1 MESVNKIFTGVNSGL
16 ETIFNNKLVSNLVL
30 VFLMLYI
37 SLIAPP
43 LPEQTEKILDN
54 GVLQLILI
62 ILIGYIITKNLPVV
76 VVSTVALIIT
86 LQMMK
91 VKKFDMNLVKR
102 IFRIGGDKEKFE
114 EGSYQYENDSGFYGL
129 DIEREG
135 EEVKPFQSV
144 QLVDEVSEDKVDSNN
159 VDVDVCGDYGVIN
172 NFSKL
177 NPNEDVLLVKRPV
190 VVDEYYT
197 SLGTEYSDMIVGARK
212 LENYGELN

>member
-1 MESVNKIFTGVNSGL
+1 MESVNNFFLGVNSGL
-16 ETIFNNKLVSNLVL
+16 ETIFTNKLISNLVL

-102 IFRIGGDKEKFE
+102 IFRIGGDKENFE
-114 EGSYQYENDSGFYGL
+114 EGSYQYANDSGFYGL
-129 DIEREG
+129 DIERES
-135 EEVKPFQSV
+135 EEIKPVQSV
-144 QLVDEVSEDKVDSNN
+144 ELGNEVSDEKVESN

-177 NPNEDVLLVKRPV
+177 NPNEDILLVKKPV

-197 SLGTEYSDMIVGARK
+197 SLGTEYSDLIVGTRK